1 LARGED
7 VVDPETWAG
16 SLPAAYWIAPRVR
29 IGRDKWLNL
38 LWLIPLGFV
47 ALIIAVAVAQ
57 GLRNMPSVRDFIARH
72 PGTIVPPGIRGCRGG
87 PQHFLK
93 VLFMIFIIRAGL
105 QILAGTHL
113 PGGWGGCG

>member
-1 LARGED
+1 
-7 VVDPETWAG
+7 
-16 SLPAAYWIAPRVR
+16 LPAAYGIAPRVR

-57 GLRNMPSVRDFIARH
+57 GLRNMLSVRDFIARH
-72 PGTIVPPGIRGCRGG
+72 PGTSSLLGPLRGCRGG
-87 PQHFLK
+87 SQHFLK